1 MMPAGLIVHIPFIP
15 WSLAE
20 VLVLRALL
28 IHIDR
33 SVDYEEFI
41 CQRNIIIEEA
51 TTRKEIKQ

>member
-1 MMPAGLIVHIPFIP
+1 MAG
-15 WSLAE
+15 
-20 VLVLRALL
+20 VLVLRALP
-28 IHIDR
+28 HPFDR